1 MDEHQRVWLIIVGA
15 AVITYLL
22 RAAPVLVFARR
33 GVRTTGRVFCFLEYA
48 SYAIIG
54 SLISG
59 AAVSRTTLLA
69 PSPAAV
75 RHAAIALAVIVLTFV
90 LAIRIRQPIICL
102 GCGLA
107 LFLALTLLG
116 RLFW

>member
-1 MDEHQRVWLIIVGA
+1 MDEPQRVWLIIAGA
-15 AVITYLL
+15 AAITYLL

-33 GVRTTGRVFCFLEYA
+33 GVRTTGRVFRFLEYA
-48 SYAIIG
+48 SCAIIG

-59 AAVSRTTLLA
+59 AAVSRTTVLA
-69 PSPAAV
+69 PSPAAL

-90 LAIRIRQPIICL
+90 LAIRIRQPVISL
-102 GCGLA
+102 GCGLT
-107 LFLALTLLG
+107 LFVILTLLE